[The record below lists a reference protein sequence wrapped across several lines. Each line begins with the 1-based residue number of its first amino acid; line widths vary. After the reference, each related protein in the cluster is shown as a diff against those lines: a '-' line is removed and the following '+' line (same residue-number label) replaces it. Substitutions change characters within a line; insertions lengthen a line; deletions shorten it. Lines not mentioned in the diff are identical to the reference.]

1 MYGVVG
7 RYNEPPLP
15 LAAFSVLCLSI
26 SAANS
31 SSLIWPRRAWLWD
44 PMSFSY
50 SLRRS
55 INRLRRSFLASS
67 SASLMRNLLY
77 TGARDGRTPSLQVI
91 MAHRHPSG
99 TNPWEHFYH
108 GLR

>member
-15 LAAFSVLCLSI
+15 LAAFSVLCFSI
-26 SAANS
+26 SAASS

-77 TGARDGRTPSLQVI
+77 MGEGRPHPIPTGHYGASTPIRNEPL
-91 MAHRHPSG
+91 G
-99 TNPWEHFYH
+99 TLLP
-108 GLR
+108 RA